1 MADYT
6 NRAIMKKLE
15 AITNLVNVTEE
26 SYRRFAETDEKIRNA
41 TARYMSVR
49 LICCIS
55 SWKINSKQKKMNIFI
70 FISYYFLLATWLLEL
85 KECY

>member
-1 MADYT
+1 MRQIYLQSLNKFIIEKRNLSELVIEMANYT

-26 SYRRFAETDEKIRNA
+26 SYRRFAKTDEKIRDA

-49 LICCIS
+49 LICCFS
-55 SWKINSKQKKMNIFI
+55 S
-70 FISYYFLLATWLLEL
+70 
-85 KECY
+85 